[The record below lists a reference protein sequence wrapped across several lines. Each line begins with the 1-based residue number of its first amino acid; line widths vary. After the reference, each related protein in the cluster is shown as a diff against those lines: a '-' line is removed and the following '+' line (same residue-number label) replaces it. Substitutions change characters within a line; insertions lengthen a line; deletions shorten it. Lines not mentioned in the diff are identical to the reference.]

1 MASLMSLFR
10 RAREE
15 RLAEPLYRQ
24 IVARARQPHWYLDGQ
39 VPDTLEGRFS
49 LLATLIALV
58 DVRLENGGEQARF
71 ASVSLAE
78 CFVEDMDAE
87 LRQLGTGDPVMGK
100 KVGGLVGAL
109 GGRVGAW
116 RRAIEGTESWEAVTG
131 RSVYRG
137 AAIAPDALAYVE
149 RQLRLFWSA
158 LESRS
163 DEALVN
169 GVLP

>member
-1 MASLMSLFR
+1 MGSLMKLFR
-10 RAREE
+10 RDARIAQ
-15 RLAEPLYRQ
+15 RLYDE

-49 LLATLIALV
+49 MLATLIALV
-58 DVRLENGGEQARF
+58 DIRLENGGEQARF

-78 CFVEDMDAE
+78 CFVGDMDAE
-87 LRQLGTGDPVMGK
+87 LRQMGTGDPVMGK

-116 RRAIEGTESWEAVTG
+116 RRVVEGTDSWEVVTA

-137 AAIAPDALAYVE
+137 AKVPIPAREHVE

-158 LESRS
+158 LEARS
-163 DEALVN
+163 DEALVE
-169 GVLP
+169 GALP